1 MIRKNISGRSMVE
14 MLAIL
19 AIIGILTTL
28 GIGLYTQALNSNKAR
43 QTLQEIARRSFL
55 VPTQDEKYYTR
66 EASHEFLF
74 VGLPDGGRK
83 GQFYP
88 LYTKG
93 SDKTDYSYRIIV
105 GDDSKRL
112 SANVCKEIIELQG
125 QIKFAAIFVNDIQ
138 YTANDDVCSS
148 NGNQMT
154 FYFDKGF
161 GKNASGSGY

>member
-1 MIRKNISGRSMVE
+1 MVE

-19 AIIGILTTL
+19 AIIGMLTMI

-43 QTLQEIARRSFL
+43 QTLQEVARRSFL
-55 VPTQDEKYYTR
+55 VPTQDERYYTR
-66 EASHEFLF
+66 DENHEFLF
-74 VGLPDGGRK
+74 VGLPESGRK

-88 LYTKG
+88 LYTMG
-93 SDKTDYSYRIIV
+93 SDKTDYAYRIIV
-105 GDDSKRL
+105 GDNSTRV

-125 QIKFAAIFVNDIQ
+125 QINFAAIFVNDKQ
-138 YTANDDVCSS
+138 YTGNDNVCSS